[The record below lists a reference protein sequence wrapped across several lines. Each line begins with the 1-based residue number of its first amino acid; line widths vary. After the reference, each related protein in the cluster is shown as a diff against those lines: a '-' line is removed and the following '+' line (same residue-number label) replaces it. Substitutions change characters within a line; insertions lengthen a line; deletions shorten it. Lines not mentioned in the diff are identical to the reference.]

1 MTTHLAIAGGKP
13 VRNSFLVFGSPLIE
27 EDEIREIEAT
37 LRSGWLGTGP
47 KVARFE
53 NMFRAYIG
61 CRHALALSSCTA
73 SLHLSLLV
81 TGIGPGDEVI
91 TTPMTFAATAN
102 VIVHVGARP
111 IFVDIDRT
119 TMNIDPIQIERGIT
133 SKTKAIIP
141 VHLAG
146 RPCDM
151 NAIMDIARRHHL
163 LVIEDA
169 AHAIEAEYKGEKVG
183 NIGDLTCFSFYVTKN
198 LVTGEGGMITTND
211 DGWADKIQI
220 YGLHGMSKG
229 AWKRYSDEGFKHYQ
243 IVYPGYKYNMMDIQ
257 ASIGIHQLPRM
268 ERYLKRREE
277 IWQQYDAAFA
287 SLPVIRPAPAEDN
300 TKHARHLYTLLL
312 DMDNL
317 RADRDTIQ
325 QALNSENIGTG
336 IHFVALHL
344 HDYYARIYGYRR
356 GDFPN
361 AEYVSDRTIS
371 LPLSAKLTDQDVGDV
386 IAGLQKVIGYYQH

>member
-1 MTTHLAIAGGKP
+1 MTNRLAVAGGKP
-13 VRNSFLVFGSPLIE
+13 VRDSFLVFGSPLIE
-27 EDEIREIEAT
+27 EDEIREVEAT

-47 KVARFE
+47 KVSKFE
-53 NMFRAYIG
+53 EMFRAYIG

-73 SLHLSLLV
+73 SLYLSLLV
-81 TGIGPGDEVI
+81 AGIGPGDEVI
-91 TTPMTFAATAN
+91 TSPMTFAATAN
-102 VIVHVGARP
+102 VIVHLGARP
-111 IFVDIDRT
+111 IFADIDRT
-119 TMNIDPIQIERGIT
+119 TMNIDPTQIERRIT

-169 AHAIEAEYKGEKVG
+169 AHAIEAEFKGQKVG

-257 ASIGIHQLPRM
+257 ASIGIHQLPRL

-277 IWQQYDAAFA
+277 IWQRYDAAFA
-287 SLPVIRPAPAEDN
+287 SLPVIRPALAEDN
-300 TKHARHLYTLLL
+300 TRHARHLYTLLL
-312 DMDNL
+312 DMGNL

-336 IHFVALHL
+336 IHFVSLHL
-344 HDYYARIYGYRR
+344 HDYYARTYDYRR